1 MVFGFWMAAEDRF
14 GARTREAS
22 DIKFYPFTEGSSTKL
37 TSVEIGDRKYLK
49 YGNDELR
56 ISLLDLGVINANSD
70 PTGEKYFG
78 FEHDTKWSEIF
89 CEEA

>member
-1 MVFGFWMAAEDRF
+1 M
-14 GARTREAS
+14 
-22 DIKFYPFTEGSSTKL
+22 
-37 TSVEIGDRKYLK
+37 EIGDRKYLK

-56 ISLLDLGVINANSD
+56 ISLLDLGVISANSD

-89 CEEA
+89 CEEAENKVALTEVEMHRVEF